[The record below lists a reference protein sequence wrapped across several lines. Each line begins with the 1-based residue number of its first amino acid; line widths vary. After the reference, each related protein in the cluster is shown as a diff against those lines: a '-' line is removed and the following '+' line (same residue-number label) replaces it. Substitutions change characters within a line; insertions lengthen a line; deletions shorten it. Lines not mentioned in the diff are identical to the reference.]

1 MTPHVS
7 ERGCVP
13 FRCSS
18 ARMVRDPI
26 SLKSVKIL
34 RHGNPRGINSAAV
47 SELRDQLRAADLRL
61 TFGADKRMP
70 AALALTCLWIVHVE
84 DDRPTARTSFANMPS
99 HLRPFH
105 SRSRPIFQNSIS
117 NS

>member
-26 SLKSVKIL
+26 SLKPVKIL

-47 SELRDQLRAADLRL
+47 SELRNQLCAADLCL
-61 TFGADKRMP
+61 PFGADKRMP
-70 AALALTCLWIVHVE
+70 ATLTLTCLWIVHVE
-84 DDRPTARTSFANMPS
+84 DDRPNARTS
-99 HLRPFH
+99 LRN
-105 SRSRPIFQNSIS
+105 RPRQRQHTWHM
-117 NS
+117 